1 MAQMTEMARGLV
13 TLADVNSCFR
23 PSPTDAISRQKHR
36 PGIHR
41 SRKAVFINR
50 LAPVQCHNCEQ
61 LQELITVDWC
71 AKPGQNLLNEVSS
84 NITFYGLW
92 LTTESNLY

>member
-50 LAPVQCHNCEQ
+50 LAPVQCHNRE
-61 LQELITVDWC
+61 ELHWIARAENRELVSKAG
-71 AKPGQNLLNEVSS
+71 AKSLHVSK
-84 NITFYGLW
+84 
-92 LTTESNLY
+92 